1 MGTQPGELEKVWGV
15 IGGATV
21 RAQIPGSQ
29 GGVLKPRAIPFPGT
43 HKEQALEKAGG
54 EGCGALPREVGTEAI
69 KGINSQH
76 HTAWDQ
82 TLTTPLERFVTL
94 GITSL

>member
-1 MGTQPGELEKVWGV
+1 MEKIWGV
-15 IGGATV
+15 KGGATA
-21 RAQIPGSQ
+21 RAQIPGSRE
-29 GGVLKPRAIPFPGT
+29 GVLKPRAIQFPGM

-54 EGCGALPREVGTEAI
+54 EGCGAVPGEAGTEAI

-82 TLTTPLERFVTL
+82 IPTIPLERFVTL